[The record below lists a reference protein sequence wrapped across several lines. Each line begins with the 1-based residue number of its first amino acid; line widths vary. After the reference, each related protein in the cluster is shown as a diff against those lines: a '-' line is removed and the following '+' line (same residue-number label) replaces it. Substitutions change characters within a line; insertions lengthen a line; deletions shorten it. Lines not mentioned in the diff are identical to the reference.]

1 MNSPG
6 VGGEQGAGDAA
17 QLHPRPRSPQVFQLS
32 PGIPVLPKY
41 FNSTQVFQLN
51 LEYISLRN
59 LLTKSFQGR
68 FLHCGGGEEAEEVK
82 DSWVFVNQSVPA
94 YQRGN
99 IHKQFQMN
107 IKH

>member
-82 DSWVFVNQSVPA
+82 DNWRV
-94 YQRGN
+94 
-99 IHKQFQMN
+99 
-107 IKH
+107 